1 VTSAQAQ
8 LNRARSE
15 LAGDLL
21 SRRRQH
27 VLQSEADRCVQR
39 CDKALGERTSVITTG
54 LGGNRQLVVDVID
67 VEPQIH
73 GAIYGTIMVPYQ
85 TNTCHDGAT
94 TATVGGRAAAR
105 LRRRSLIPLAYIPLT
120 ALREVTGT
128 IGHHVSA
135 TE

>member
-1 VTSAQAQ
+1 MVALGQVVDGRIDRRRGHHELGVTSAQAQ

-54 LGGNRQLVVDVID
+54 LGGNRELVVDVID
-67 VEPQIH
+67 VEPQIY
-73 GAIYGTIMVPYQ
+73 GAIIAPTSQ
-85 TNTCHDGAT
+85 KTHTLN
-94 TATVGGRAAAR
+94 
-105 LRRRSLIPLAYIPLT
+105 YIPMVQQRHPWEF
-120 ALREVTGT
+120 A
-128 IGHHVSA
+128 
-135 TE
+135 